1 MKEAGFSFIAIDTT
15 STTLSLYGLAF
26 FLALVV
32 FNVIYRFKPLFLSQH
47 GWSHRLAGGALLA
60 WLVVGT
66 WNVLLLALRENDV
79 TSNSSSS
86 SSSMHLL
93 WWWLGYDTVLGLLG
107 ITTTLTAARDFPHK
121 YVKNAQGQS
130 GSLSQKALVTQAEM
144 IEHSFYQGLNLWQAW
159 YLYYVSTIHH
169 HSSSTTTGWL
179 SQYTI
184 TRIILQPLTSLWI
197 MTSPWLIRCHW
208 PVHSFSHN
216 WKVTPEAQRTNQE
229 VVLYQI
235 KKSQYL
241 FYKHVLLHGLNIYMA
256 LEAME
261 RIVPDGNSSSSNNNN
276 NNATRMATSTLS
288 WRIYWLALN
297 TSYVMEFFLQTLVR
311 RNLLSLKGMFLL
323 QQLLMGVSSIAA
335 VQILLMFML
344 APDDS
349 KSHVFNMT
357 LPAVCLVSLLL
368 NFTNRGHDVLNVM
381 MTAML
386 FYGLQQL

>member
-1 MKEAGFSFIAIDTT
+1 MKDAAFSFVNFITN
-15 STTLSLYGLAF
+15 SNTLSLYGLAF

-32 FNVIYRFKPLFLSQH
+32 INAVYRFKPLFLAQH
-47 GWSHRLAGGALLA
+47 GWSHRLAGGALLM

-66 WNVLLLALRENDV
+66 CNVLLLALGGEEDV
-79 TSNSSSS
+79 ASNSSKSK
-86 SSSMHLL
+86 HFLL
-93 WWWLGYDTVLGLLG
+93 WGWLGYDTFLGLLG

-121 YVKNAQGQS
+121 HVRNAQGQS
-130 GSLSQKALVTQAEM
+130 GSLSHKALVTQAEM
-144 IEHSFYQGLNLWQAW
+144 IEHSFYQGLNLLQAW

-169 HSSSTTTGWL
+169 HHSAGWL
-179 SQYTI
+179 SRYPITI
-184 TRIILQPLTSLWI
+184 TTLKPLIALWI

-256 LEAME
+256 LEAMG
-261 RIVPDGNSSSSNNNN
+261 RTLVAGANS
-276 NNATRMATSTLS
+276 NANINDDATIMITATLS

-311 RNLLSLKGMFLL
+311 RKLLSLNGMFLL

-335 VQILLMFML
+335 LQILVMLVL
-344 APDDS
+344 APDNNDR
-349 KSHVFNMT
+349 HAFDMN
-357 LPAVCLVSLLL
+357 LPAICSVSLLL
-368 NFTNRGHDVLNVM
+368 NFTHRHHDVLNVM
-381 MTAML
+381 MTAIL
-386 FYGLQQL
+386 FYGLQQLL